1 MLWLYWSIDMLLFF
15 YIFALV
21 IQIVMFAG
29 CLKKHVR
36 VRWSLLFLCELCA
49 LTAAV
54 YFSIYYN
61 ALPGDGM
68 MPGLTYFAETM
79 YSMAGAV
86 VYLCMLLVSVL
97 ACVIVKLKAR
107 NCHE

>member
-1 MLWLYWSIDMLLFF
+1 MLLFF
-15 YIFALV
+15 YLLALA

-29 CLKKHVR
+29 CLKKPVR
-36 VRWSLLFLCELCA
+36 IRWSLLFLCELCA

-61 ALPGDGM
+61 FLPGYGM

-86 VYLCMLLVSVL
+86 VYLCMLVLSVL
-97 ACVIVKLKAR
+97 ACVIMKLK
-107 NCHE
+107 HKK

>member
-1 MLWLYWSIDMLLFF
+1 MLLFC
-15 YIFALV
+15 YILALAL
-21 IQIVMFAG
+21 QLVMLAG
-29 CLKKHVR
+29 CLKKPVR

-68 MPGLTYFAETM
+68 MPGLTYFAETL

-86 VYLCMLLVSVL
+86 VYLGMLLVSVL
-97 ACVIVKLKAR
+97 ACVIVKLR
-107 NCHE
+107 NR

>member
-1 MLWLYWSIDMLLFF
+1 MLLFF
-15 YIFALV
+15 YLLALV

-29 CLKKHVR
+29 CLKKPVR
-36 VRWSLLFLCELCA
+36 IRWSLLFLCELCA

-54 YFSIYYN
+54 YFSFYYN
-61 ALPGDGM
+61 SLPGNGM

-86 VYLCMLLVSVL
+86 VYLCMLVLSVL
-97 ACVIVKLKAR
+97 ACVIMKLK
-107 NCHE
+107 HKK

>member
-1 MLWLYWSIDMLLFF
+1 MLLFF
-15 YIFALV
+15 YLLALA

-29 CLKKHVR
+29 CLKKPVR

-61 ALPGDGM
+61 ALPGTGM

-86 VYLCMLLVSVL
+86 VYLCMLVISVL
-97 ACVIVKLKAR
+97 ACVIVKLK
-107 NCHE
+107 HKQ